1 MLIAIEKKDFDQ
13 LLEQIFTSLDH
24 VIVGFGLPFAAHLRV
39 KSFPFLMVTLPTLG
53 MAWTAGGTKISIWN

>member
-53 MAWTAGGTKISIWN
+53 MA